1 MQRSS
6 VNRLYIVQ
14 QTPAEVVLTSKVV
27 IKKLKN
33 LAELTS
39 PKLIKTFFIPEISS
53 WKINIMIT
61 TEEGRSF

>member
-1 MQRSS
+1 MQRYS
-6 VNRLYIVQ
+6 VNHLYIVL

-33 LAELTS
+33 LTELTS
-39 PKLIKTFFIPEISS
+39 PKLINTFFIPEISS
-53 WKINIMIT
+53 GKINIMIT